1 MLRGEWRAP
10 PDGMPKWVRTSDSD
24 LSVQT
29 SSLPPRVHRNLPH
42 MEGVVCKTTN
52 SQPKRQVEL
61 KDNSR
66 VSQGVIRFEGRSK
79 CILHWWTN
87 IRQRRPS
94 KLVCTDSVKSTS
106 TWISRAP
113 KQLTRGIVQTLEES
127 CRCLLYTTPKTMSCK
142 FNLFK
147 NRKSCKQTFHY
158 QQWPLLPF
166 TCPPW
171 K

>member
-1 MLRGEWRAP
+1 MSKNFRYRSFRSNLLT
-10 PDGMPKWVRTSDSD
+10 TSKSA
-24 LSVQT
+24 LK
-29 SSLPPRVHRNLPH
+29 LIE
-42 MEGVVCKTTN
+42 EGVVCKTTN
-52 SQPKRQVEL
+52 SRLKRQVEL

-66 VSQGVIRFEGRSK
+66 VLQDVIRFEGRSK

-94 KLVCTDSVKSTS
+94 KLVCTDSVQSTS

-127 CRCLLYTTPKTMSCK
+127 CRCLLYTTPETMSCK

-147 NRKSCKQTFHY
+147 NKKSCKQTFHY
-158 QQWPLLPF
+158 QQRPLCYPLLVRLQS
-166 TCPPW
+166 
-171 K
+171 KSEY